1 MTREPEYTNPVSFTL
16 TVEQSATL
24 RAYVEV
30 NKISLADV
38 VRECLE
44 RGLGIPDPAGRLQ
57 GHCTAVSEAGPISV
71 VPRPGRVRSGI
82 TAEREAAVEPLRRK
96 RARDEERQRA
106 LADVRARQMAGSSA
120 E

>member
-71 VPRPGRVRSGI
+71 VPRPGRGRSWL
-82 TAEREAAVEPLRRK
+82 TARRG
-96 RARDEERQRA
+96 
-106 LADVRARQMAGSSA
+106 ADGGGAGA
-120 E
+120 GAGGGRRPRRGGGRR